1 MAFYVYQY
9 IDESGAPYYIGKG
22 SGRRIHANQ
31 KISEKVKQQ
40 WADPEY
46 RAWRTAMRWKKHGNI

>member
-9 IDESGAPYYIGKG
+9 IDESG
-22 SGRRIHANQ
+22 ANQ

-46 RAWRTAMRWKKHGNI
+46 RVWRTAMRWKKHGNI